1 LTAPFLSDIIISS
14 TETEE
19 QKMAKATKKQAREAY
34 DYFFGTL
41 GNWYLNGRT
50 VEENK
55 RQAPAL
61 ACYEKLK
68 VHANTAAV
76 IVANPN
82 KRLSEDSWLME
93 SLSVTIPARLESFR
107 IRYGL

>member
-1 LTAPFLSDIIISS
+1 LTALFSCDIIYPS

-41 GNWYLNGRT
+41 GNLNGGT

-55 RQAPAL
+55 RQAP

-68 VHANTAAV
+68 VHANTAAE
-76 IVANPN
+76 IVSNPN

-107 IRYGL
+107 VRYGL